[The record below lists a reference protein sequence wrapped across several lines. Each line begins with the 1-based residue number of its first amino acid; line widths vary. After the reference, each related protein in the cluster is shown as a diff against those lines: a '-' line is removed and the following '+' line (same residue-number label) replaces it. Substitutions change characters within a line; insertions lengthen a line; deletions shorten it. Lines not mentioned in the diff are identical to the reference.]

1 MLQTL
6 KTLLDE
12 RLVVSVIEIDRDA
25 DLETEEDLS
34 VEVPHVVLFDKAE
47 VSSEEPN
54 WSDKIES
61 AESELVQNDKVR
73 QENALAIDTDGGE
86 YGEKIVLEEIQ
97 MDPGDVNHNE
107 IAVLEEMRC
116 RNRTKPL

>member
-54 WSDKIES
+54 WSGKIES

-73 QENALAIDTDGGE
+73 QENAPAIDTDGGE

-97 MDPGDVNHNE
+97 VDPGDVNHNE